1 MHKVQAKGILS
12 AKKGVNIY
20 RGCQHGC
27 IYCDSRSKC
36 YNMTHD
42 FEDIEVKQ
50 NALTLL
56 KDALLKKRKKC
67 MIGTGSMSDPYMP
80 LEGELQYTRGFLQ
93 LLDYHG
99 FGGTIITKSDL
110 VLRDLDLIKSINQ
123 KAKFVLQ
130 MTMTTFDEDLCK
142 ILEPNVA
149 TTKRRA
155 EVLNVMRDNDIP
167 TVVWLSPIL
176 PFIND
181 NADNINGIL
190 DYCIEAKVKGIICFG
205 MGMTLR
211 DGNREYFYQKLD
223 EHFPGVKEKYKRLY
237 GDSYMVNSFA
247 NSKLM
252 KIFYDRCKQHGIMTD
267 TAQIF
272 DYINEFEEKQSQLS
286 LFDF

>member
-12 AKKGVNIY
+12 AKNGVNIY

-36 YNMTHD
+36 YNMMHE

-80 LEGELQYTRGFLQ
+80 LERELQYTRGFLQ

-142 ILEPNVA
+142 ILEPDVA

-223 EHFPGVKEKYKRLY
+223 ENFPGVKEKYKRLY

-267 TAQIF
+267 PAQIF

>member
-1 MHKVQAKGILS
+1 MHKVEAKGILS
-12 AKKGVNIY
+12 AKNGVNIY

-27 IYCDSRSKC
+27 IYCDSRSDC

-50 NALTLL
+50 NALALL

-80 LEGELQYTRGFLQ
+80 LEEELCYTRGFLQ

-130 MTMTTFDEDLCK
+130 MTMTTFDEDLCR

-155 EVLNVMRDNDIP
+155 EVLDIMRDNDIP
-167 TVVWLSPIL
+167 TVVWLTPIL

-237 GDSYMVNSFA
+237 GNSYQLGSFA

-252 KIFYDRCKQHGIMTD
+252 KIFNDRCNEHGIMTD
-267 TAQIF
+267 INQIF
-272 DYINEFEEKQSQLS
+272 DYINQFEEKQQQMS
-286 LFDF
+286 LFD

>member
-12 AKKGVNIY
+12 AKNGVNIY

-27 IYCDSRSKC
+27 IYCDSRSDC

-42 FEDIEVKQ
+42 FEDIEVKE

-80 LEGELQYTRGFLQ
+80 LEEELGYTRGFLQ

-110 VLRDLDLIKSINQ
+110 VLRDLDLIKSINK

-155 EVLNVMRDNDIP
+155 EVLNIMRDNDIP
-167 TVVWLSPIL
+167 TVVWLTPIL

-181 NADNINGIL
+181 NADNLNGIL
-190 DYCIEAKVKGIICFG
+190 DYCVEAKVKGIICFG

-223 EHFPGVKEKYKRLY
+223 EFFPGVKEKYKRLY
-237 GDSYMVNSFA
+237 GNSYQLGSFA

-252 KIFYDRCKQHGIMTD
+252 KIFNDRCNEHGIMTD
-267 TAQIF
+267 VNQIF
-272 DYINEFEEKQSQLS
+272 DYINQFEEKQQQMS
-286 LFDF
+286 LFD

>member
-110 VLRDLDLIKSINQ
+110 VLRDLDLIKSINK

-267 TAQIF
+267 PAQIF